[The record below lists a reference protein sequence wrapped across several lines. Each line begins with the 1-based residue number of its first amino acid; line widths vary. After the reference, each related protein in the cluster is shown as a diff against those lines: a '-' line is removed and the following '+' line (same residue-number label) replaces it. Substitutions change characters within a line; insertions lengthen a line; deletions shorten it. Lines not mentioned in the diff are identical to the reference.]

1 MRAESSGC
9 RNERRRARAFPV
21 LPCAFPA
28 LRGFAPRRGA
38 GTVRN
43 AWRRSSR
50 LALRVPRAA
59 QGIRWRA
66 CSAAPCKKGARA
78 VPRRVQRARRRVQ
91 PKRQEENGNLSQG
104 QGRYDV
110 ASLGGEERR
119 GAVTVDVGSGE
130 LRQCGSYTRW
140 MLK

>member
-1 MRAESSGC
+1 MAFVQC
-9 RNERRRARAFPV
+9 RTVQERRAR
-21 LPCAFPA
+21 
-28 LRGFAPRRGA
+28 
-38 GTVRN
+38 
-43 AWRRSSR
+43 
-50 LALRVPRAA
+50 
-59 QGIRWRA
+59 
-66 CSAAPCKKGARA
+66 SAAPRGE
-78 VPRRVQRARRRVQ
+78 RARRRVQ
-91 PKRQEENGNLSQG
+91 QKRQEENGNLSQG